1 MKKDFMKAMFLMLCA
16 VFAFTFTACS
26 DDDDPADAATRV
38 AGSYNG
44 TLEVFVGGTSAANES
59 KTITL
64 VKNTENS
71 VDLVISNFS
80 ITVEFANESIPVNM
94 GNVTIANC
102 VLTGS
107 GDNYTFAGSISIPDV
122 AVSFMGVP
130 VTADCDVSFT
140 NATVN
145 GDNLIL
151 PLTVDAK
158 MGETSISEAL
168 GGITV
173 NFTGTK

>member
-44 TLEVFVGGTSAANES
+44 ALEVFVGGTSAANES

-80 ITVEFANESIPVNM
+80 ITVSFAGQSIPVNM

-102 VLTGS
+102 ALTGS

-122 AVSFMGVP
+122 AVSFMGAP
-130 VTADCDVSFT
+130 VQADCDVSFT

-145 GDNLIL
+145 GNTLTL

-158 MGETSISEAL
+158 MGNTSISEAL